1 MRVNTPL
8 LLLICALVTAIISLL
23 ADGGYSRLV
32 TMERGVA
39 RQARKNEI
47 LNDQVQS
54 LKREVVMLQNDP
66 RSVEK
71 AARSELGMS
80 RPDEVTVI
88 FEKKSDSD
96 ANKGSGTR
104 E

>member
-8 LLLICALVTAIISLL
+8 LLLICALVTAVISLL

-32 TMERGVA
+32 SMERGVA

-47 LNDQVQS
+47 LQDQVQS
-54 LKREVVMLQNDP
+54 LKREVIMLQNDP
-66 RSVEK
+66 RAVEK

-88 FEKKSDSD
+88 FEKKSDLD
-96 ANKGSGTR
+96 TQKEHGAR

>member
-8 LLLICALVTAIISLL
+8 VLLVCALLVAVVSLF
-23 ADGGYSRLV
+23 ADGGYAKLQS
-32 TMERGVA
+32 MERGVSA
-39 RQARKNEI
+39 QARKNEV

-54 LKREVVMLQNDP
+54 LKREVISLQNDS
-66 RSVEK
+66 RAVEK

-88 FEKKSDSD
+88 FERKPE
-96 ANKGSGTR
+96 AKGRGD
-104 E
+104 